1 MDKPKIIIDGVPG
14 TRAQQADAWRPV
26 VQNQRLYLQSDSEPG
41 RLYYVE
47 AYSAEGEDPWFR
59 LRSPEAEAAEA

>member
-1 MDKPKIIIDGVPG
+1 MDKPKIIIDGAPG

-26 VQNQRLYLQSDSEPG
+26 VQNQRLYLQSDSKPG